1 MEKRPK
7 DWARIGAIAF
17 VIALIGLYFIN
28 SLDLVSGLDGSLKMV
43 IFFVLIGVALYVA
56 FRLLGETK
64 VGVSWGNMV
73 IYIAILI
80 GIVYAII
87 QFNIFPEF
95 SVTARSIAS
104 ILSRT

>member
-1 MEKRPK
+1 MVDKPK
-7 DWARIGAIAF
+7 DWAKVGAIAF

-28 SLDLVSGLDGSLKMV
+28 SLDLVSGLEGSLKMV
-43 IFFVLIGVALYVA
+43 IFFVLIGVALYIA

-73 IYIAILI
+73 IYIAILV

-95 SVTARSIAS
+95 SVVANNLAS
-104 ILSRT
+104 IIAGV